1 MKVTRSV
8 DTGDGEM
15 SPQEE
20 ETIKAIVDARSS
32 LTDKCKSF
40 KLAQTNIHR
49 KYILV
54 SYYNFHLIKMTNLG
68 SY

>member
-1 MKVTRSV
+1 MFVSVWMDAYVIKVTVSFSVKVTRSV

-20 ETIKAIVDARSS
+20 QTIKAIVDARSS

-40 KLAQTNIHR
+40 KLA
-49 KYILV
+49 
-54 SYYNFHLIKMTNLG
+54 
-68 SY
+68 